1 VSADTRQGRGAEAP
15 PIDRRAIVPF
25 SVAHGCADLCQGAVP
40 ALLPSLIAH
49 RGLDLASATALV
61 TAATIA
67 SSIVQPLFGIW
78 SDRLDFPLLAPLGV
92 VIAGLGL
99 GVVGLTHSYAALAIA
114 LAISG
119 LGVALFHPEAARMAG
134 RAGRGTA
141 RGMSYFSVGGNVGF
155 AVGPLAV
162 LLILAI
168 GGISATPLLVV
179 PGVAVAALLVLDVE
193 RFKSHLQA
201 EHRSQQTR
209 SREQKAQWGPFSRLV
224 GAAVARTVPFY
235 TVLALVPIYAVRR
248 LGASHS
254 VGSVAL
260 TVMLV
265 AGAAGTL
272 IGARCA
278 DRFGKRMVLVWAMV
292 PLTVFLVILSHTG
305 LALTFV
311 ILALI
316 GFTLDAPFS
325 TTVVLGQQ
333 YLPGRRGLASGIT
346 FGLAIG
352 MGGLIATGLGATAD
366 AIGIHTTL
374 EILPAFSL
382 IALGCVLS
390 LPKPRD

>member
-1 VSADTRQGRGAEAP
+1 VSTAA
-15 PIDRRAIVPF
+15 
-25 SVAHGCADLCQGAVP
+25 SVAVPARVDLRSMSRLSLGHGFVDMCQGAVP
-40 ALLPSLIAH
+40 ALLPTLIDT
-49 RGLDLASATALV
+49 RGLNLVSATALV
-61 TAATIA
+61 SIA
-67 SSIVQPLFGIW
+67 SIGSAIVQPLFGIW
-78 SDRLDFPLLAPLGV
+78 SDRITAPLLAPLGV
-92 VIAGLGL
+92 GLAALGL
-99 GVVGLTHSYAALAIA
+99 ACVGICHTYLELALALGA
-114 LAISG
+114 SG
-119 LGVALFHPEAARMAG
+119 LGVALFHPEGARMAHLVG
-134 RAGRGTA
+134 GGSV
-141 RGMSYFSVGGNVGF
+141 RGMSYFSVGGNAGF
-155 AVGPLAV
+155 ALGPLAV

-168 GGISATPLLVV
+168 GGISATPLLVI
-179 PGVAVAALLVLDVE
+179 PGVAVAALLVLDAG
-193 RFKSHLQA
+193 RFKNHLQA
-201 EHRSQQTR
+201 EHRSRQTQGG
-209 SREQKAQWGPFSRLV
+209 EQTAQWGPFTRLV

-235 TVLALVPIYAVRR
+235 AVLALVPIYAVRR

-254 VGSVAL
+254 IGSVAL

-272 IGARCA
+272 VGARCA
-278 DRFGKRMVLVWAMV
+278 DRFGKRRVLIWAMV

-311 ILALI
+311 TLALI

-390 LPKPRD
+390 LPQPRG

>member
-1 VSADTRQGRGAEAP
+1 M
-15 PIDRRAIVPF
+15 
-25 SVAHGCADLCQGAVP
+25 CQGAVP
-40 ALLPSLIAH
+40 ALLPTLIDT
-49 RGLDLASATALV
+49 RGLNLASATALV
-61 TAATIA
+61 SIA
-67 SSIVQPLFGIW
+67 SIGSAIVQPLFGIW
-78 SDRLDFPLLAPLGV
+78 SDRITAPLLAPLGV
-92 VIAGLGL
+92 ALAALGL
-99 GVVGLTHSYAALAIA
+99 ASVGICHTYLELALALGA
-114 LAISG
+114 SG
-119 LGVALFHPEAARMAG
+119 LGVALFHPEGARMAHLVG
-134 RAGRGTA
+134 GGSV
-141 RGMSYFSVGGNVGF
+141 RGMSYFSVGGNCGF

-168 GGISATPLLVV
+168 GGISATPLLVI
-179 PGVAVAALLVLDVE
+179 PGAAVAALLVLDVG
-193 RFKSHLQA
+193 RFKGHLQA

-209 SREQKAQWGPFSRLV
+209 SPEQKAQWGPFTRLV

-254 VGSVAL
+254 IGSVAL

-278 DRFGKRMVLVWAMV
+278 DRFGKRMVLIWAMV

-366 AIGIHTTL
+366 AIGIHTIL

-390 LPKPRD
+390 LPQPRD